1 MHDVEIPQEHLDRV
15 IRRRG
20 TLHIFENFNPDSTAL
35 FVVDMQNAFIAPGA
49 LAEVPKARE
58 ISPNINRMANAL
70 RDAGGCIVWIHG
82 HVESNRGPWAHYLA
96 NLERHPDAW
105 TAALEPGS
113 EGWQFW
119 SELDVHD
126 DDLIV
131 GKDRY
136 SAFWGHGNLAEK
148 LRDRNINTV
157 IVVGTLTNSC
167 CESTARDAM
176 QNNFATIMVMD
187 ANACRSDEDHLATMC
202 TFINSFG
209 DVLTTEQI
217 VNHITNTQADATRAV
232 ASSAAE

>member
-20 TLHIFENFNPDSTAL
+20 TLHVFEKFDPGSTAMV
-35 FVVDMQNAFIAPGA
+35 VVDMQNAFVAPGA

-58 ISPNINRMANAL
+58 ITPNINRIAKAL
-70 RDAGGCIVWIHG
+70 RGAGGTVVWIRG

-96 NLERHPDAW
+96 NFERDPDSW
-105 TAALEPGS
+105 SRALEPDS

-119 SELDVHD
+119 SDLDVKD
-126 DDLIV
+126 DDMIV

-136 SAFWGHGNLAEK
+136 SAFWGHGNLAQK
-148 LRDRNINTV
+148 LRDHEINTV
-157 IVVGTLTNSC
+157 IVTGTLTNSC

-176 QNNFATIMVMD
+176 QNDFATIMVMD
-187 ANACRSDEDHLATMC
+187 ANACRSDEEHLATMC

-209 DVLTTEQI
+209 DVLSTEQI
-217 VNHITNTQADATRAV
+217 VKRIADVAATVVR
-232 ASSAAE
+232 SAAE

>member
-20 TLHIFENFNPDSTAL
+20 TLHVFEKFDPGSTAMV
-35 FVVDMQNAFIAPGA
+35 VVDMQNAFVAPGA

-58 ISPNINRMANAL
+58 ITPNINRIAKAL
-70 RDAGGCIVWIHG
+70 RGAGGTVVWIRG

-96 NLERHPDAW
+96 NFERNPDSW
-105 TAALEPGS
+105 SRALEPDS

-119 SELDVHD
+119 SDLDVKD
-126 DDLIV
+126 DDMIV

-136 SAFWGHGNLAEK
+136 SAFWGHGNLAQK
-148 LRDRNINTV
+148 LRDHEINTV
-157 IVVGTLTNSC
+157 IVTGTLTNSC

-176 QNNFATIMVMD
+176 QNDFATIMVMD
-187 ANACRSDEDHLATMC
+187 ANACRSDEEHLATMC

-209 DVLTTEQI
+209 DVLSTEQI
-217 VNHITNTQADATRAV
+217 VKRIADVAATVVR
-232 ASSAAE
+232 SAAE

>member
-20 TLHIFENFNPDSTAL
+20 TLHVFEKFDPGSTAMV
-35 FVVDMQNAFIAPGA
+35 VVDMQNAFVAPGA

-58 ISPNINRMANAL
+58 ITPNINRIAKAL
-70 RDAGGCIVWIHG
+70 RGAGGTVVWIRG

-96 NLERHPDAW
+96 NFERDPDSW
-105 TAALEPGS
+105 SRALEPDS

-119 SELDVHD
+119 SDLDVQD
-126 DDLIV
+126 DDMIV

-136 SAFWGHGNLAEK
+136 SAFWGHGNLAQK
-148 LRDRNINTV
+148 LRDHEINTV
-157 IVVGTLTNSC
+157 IVTGTLTNSC

-176 QNNFATIMVMD
+176 QNDFATIMVMD
-187 ANACRSDEDHLATMC
+187 ANACRSDEEHLATMC

-209 DVLTTEQI
+209 DVLSTEQI
-217 VNHITNTQADATRAV
+217 VKRIADVAATVVR
-232 ASSAAE
+232 SAAE